1 MVEIV
6 AGKQRAPVAAGVY
19 NVYTGEL
26 ADTATPT
33 AARMGLEPPGSVRS
47 AVAGWSSRSGPT
59 AGGRAVLATGRW
71 TRPTWRHS
79 GDRATRFW
87 RTVRAFRCTA
97 DVADTG
103 GPVCDAGSVGDRC
116 VGRWPVGVDRPANP
130 CRRGHH
136 TRGERVH
143 EYLGSESQNFFIA
156 PFMLLG
162 LLSVLAVVASALMW
176 QWREHRGPQMVAG
189 LSIGLTTA
197 AAIAAG
203 VGALVVRLRYGALD
217 FDTVPLS
224 RGDHALTYV
233 TQAPPVFFARRPL
246 QIALTLMWPAG
257 IASLVYA
264 LLAAGTA
271 RDDLGGYPAVDPSSN
286 ARTEALETPQ
296 APVS

>member
-1 MVEIV
+1 M
-6 AGKQRAPVAAGVY
+6 
-19 NVYTGEL
+19 T
-26 ADTATPT
+26 
-33 AARMGLEPPGSVRS
+33 EPPGFGGPSEPSGAPRT
-47 AVAGWSSRSGPT
+47 SRT
-59 AGGRAVLATGRW
+59 RAVLFVMLGLSATGVLVGGLW
-71 TRPTWRHS
+71 AWIAPPIHAVVAITR
-79 GDRATRFW
+79 A
-87 RTVRAFRCTA
+87 
-97 DVADTG
+97 
-103 GPVCDAGSVGDRC
+103 
-116 VGRWPVGVDRPANP
+116 
-130 CRRGHH
+130 
-136 TRGERVH
+136 GERVH

-233 TQAPPVFFARRPL
+233 TQATPVFFARRPL

>member
-19 NVYTGEL
+19 NVHREL

-33 AARMGLEPPGSVRS
+33 AARMGLEPPVLCAVRS
-47 AVAGWSSRSGPT
+47 PDGRPGPARRLVGALFSPR
-59 AGGRAVLATGRW
+59 AGGLGRLGDTAVTEPPGFGGPSEPSGAPRTSRTRAVLFVMLGLSATGVLVGGLW
-71 TRPTWRHS
+71 AWIAPPIHAVVAITR
-79 GDRATRFW
+79 A
-87 RTVRAFRCTA
+87 
-97 DVADTG
+97 
-103 GPVCDAGSVGDRC
+103 
-116 VGRWPVGVDRPANP
+116 
-130 CRRGHH
+130 
-136 TRGERVH
+136 GERVH